1 MWCRLRAFMELEA
14 LGWSVRWQAA
24 WAGAGVRTGI
34 PGRVVVEDKHA
45 YVVSTERGTG
55 PAVVPGKMLHRLTDR
70 SLLPKVG
77 DWVEVTPGEG
87 SSRGVIHAVLP
98 RQTRLVRK
106 EAGRRMEEQVLA
118 ANVDV
123 AFVVMA
129 LDQSFNLRRL
139 ERFLVMAR
147 EGGVKPVVVLNK
159 ADLSEDGGKGLAK
172 EAKEVARDAEVVVV
186 SALAGSGLRQ
196 LRSLVG
202 KGISFAFIGT
212 SGVGKSSL
220 INVLYGE
227 EIFPTLEVR
236 ESDAKGRHST
246 TWRELIVLPQGGVV
260 IDTPGMREIHMWMA
274 DQGLEEVF
282 PDVEELALRC
292 HFRSCSH
299 TVEKRCAVQEALAEG
314 RLERSRFDS
323 YLKLKQ
329 ELEQMELERREHTF
343 QGRRTR
349 RPVQRP
355 VSGRW
360 RPGRDGEPDSGTA
373 GAGQTV

>member
-1 MWCRLRAFMELEA
+1 M
-14 LGWSVRWQAA
+14 
-24 WAGAGVRTGI
+24 RTGV
-34 PGRVVVEDKHA
+34 PGRVIVEDKGA
-45 YVVSTERGTG
+45 YIVTTADGTG

-77 DWVEVTPGEG
+77 DWVEVSPGEG

-98 RQTRLVRK
+98 RRTRLVRK
-106 EAGRRMEEQVLA
+106 EAGRRVEEQVLA

-139 ERFLVMAR
+139 ERFLVMVR
-147 EGGVKPVVVLNK
+147 EGGVTPVVVLNK

-172 EAKEVARDAEVVVV
+172 EAMEVARDAEVVVV
-186 SALAGSGLRQ
+186 SALRKAGLKK
-196 LRSLVG
+196 LRSMVG
-202 KGISFAFIGT
+202 AGISFAFIGT

-282 PDVEELALRC
+282 PDVEELALQC

-299 TVEKRCAVQEALAEG
+299 TVEKRCAVQEALARG
-314 RLERSRFDS
+314 TLERSRFDS

-343 QGRRTR
+343 QGRKTR

-360 RPGRDGEPDSGTA
+360 RPGQDGERGGGTA

>member
-1 MWCRLRAFMELEA
+1 MELEA
-14 LGWSVRWQAA
+14 LGWSARWQTA
-24 WAGAGVRTGI
+24 WAEVGSRTGI

-45 YVVSTERGTG
+45 YVVSTEQGTG

-77 DWVEVTPGEG
+77 DWVEVEPGSG
-87 SSRGVIHAVLP
+87 SSRGLIHAVLP
-98 RQTRLVRK
+98 RRTSLVRK

-139 ERFLVMAR
+139 ERFLVLVR
-147 EGGVKPVVVLNK
+147 EGGVNPVVVLNK
-159 ADLSEDGGKGLAK
+159 ADLSDDGGKGLAK
-172 EAKEVARDAEVVVV
+172 EAKGVARDAEVVVV
-186 SALAGSGLRQ
+186 SALEGRGLKK
-196 LRSLVG
+196 LRNLVG
-202 KGISFAFIGT
+202 AGVSFAFIGT

-236 ESDAKGRHST
+236 ENDAKGRHST

-282 PDVEELALRC
+282 PDVEALALRC

-299 TVEKRCAVQEALAEG
+299 LVEKRCAVQEALAQG
-314 RLERSRFDS
+314 TLERSRFDS
-323 YLKLKQ
+323 YLKLKK
-329 ELEQMELERREHTF
+329 ELEQMEAERREHTF

-355 VSGRW
+355 ISGRW
-360 RPGRDGEPDSGTA
+360 RPGQDGDQGGSTT